1 MKDYFFQNKKIKT
14 ILTTWLDQE
23 YIETS
28 NFPLLNEV
36 FKKEY
41 LHILSQL
48 ELGNKKEIF
57 INDFYFEKAT
67 YIIHKF
73 SNNPWILQ
81 SEILDYF
88 KIESG
93 DLLILNNIIR
103 SSQLFQD
110 IILKEGIG
118 KKYWNSIIPFA
129 KNTDLVLSK
138 KTSLPKRIVIFP
150 GVSCMF
156 FCGFCGRNQS
166 AKYPMSSVANGT
178 QIFKNLF
185 EETKNNTLYSIGG
198 GLEPTTNPQLGEIIE
213 LANKSN
219 IRMPLITNGYSLT
232 ENFVK
237 RNPGIWK
244 LDSLRLSL
252 YGVDEESYY
261 FITRLKKSY
270 SMVIK
275 NSINFLKQRN
285 EINPKLKFGLNF
297 IVIPENIDQVLKILN
312 LVEEINNN
320 VTNGRGVDFITLRD
334 DFQSATG
341 HEENAEAEKKKYR
354 LHSKMDDKLREKLFN
369 VLNEFKKIREKNFP
383 DLHIDYGYSIFAV
396 SRGVVSHG
404 LNMIESER
412 LPDYGYPQLSLAID
426 LYGDVFLYREAG
438 FLERFG
444 NKKFIIGRLNER
456 NNLEEIIENFL
467 KNSSPIK
474 YEKSDTKFMDSFDH
488 VLGSIINQAKE
499 DKDAQ
504 IPFDKGPILARSNL
518 TKLNLGNNWYT
529 DDLI

>member
-1 MKDYFFQNKKIKT
+1 MENYFFENKKFRT
-14 ILTTWLDQE
+14 TLTTWLDQE
-23 YIETS
+23 YQETS
-28 NFPLLNEV
+28 KFTSLNEV
-36 FKKEY
+36 LKKEY
-41 LHILSQL
+41 LNIVSQL
-48 ELGNKKEIF
+48 NLGNKKELF
-57 INDFYFEKAT
+57 IRNSYFEMAT
-67 YIIHKF
+67 YVVHKF
-73 SNNPWILQ
+73 ANNPWILQ
-81 SEILDYF
+81 SEILDHF
-88 KIESG
+88 KIEIST
-93 DLLILNNIIR
+93 LLTLNDIIR
-103 SSQLFQD
+103 SSKLFQN

-129 KNTDLVLSK
+129 KNTDLVLDK
-138 KTSLPKRIVIFP
+138 KLSLPKRIVIFP

-166 AKYPMSSVANGT
+166 AKYPMSSVGTGT
-178 QIFKNLF
+178 QMFKNLF
-185 EETKNNTLYSIGG
+185 KETKNNTLYSIGG

-213 LANKSN
+213 LANESN

-275 NSINFLKQRN
+275 NSINFLKLRN

-297 IVIPENIDQVLKILN
+297 IVIPENIDQVLKILD
-312 LVEEINNN
+312 LVGEINKN

-341 HEENAEAEKKKYR
+341 HDENAEEEKKKYK
-354 LHSKMDDKLREKLFN
+354 LHSKMDDELRKKLFE
-369 VLNEFKKIREKNFP
+369 VLNEFKKIRENKFP
-383 DLHIDYGYSIFAV
+383 DLHVDYGYSIFAV
-396 SRGVVSHG
+396 SRGVVSQG
-404 LNMIESER
+404 LNMIKSER

-444 NKKFIIGRLNER
+444 NKKFIIGRLNEK
-456 NNLEEIIENFL
+456 NSLEKIIENFL
-467 KNSSPIK
+467 KDGDPIK

-499 DKDAQ
+499 DKEVQ

-529 DDLI
+529 DELL